1 VRLAPL
7 LPARVRRRL
16 RPSELEWRVRTV
28 LVELHDRRVP
38 ELRADTDRL
47 RDRIQRDGLAGRI
60 QTDWR

>member
-1 VRLAPL
+1 
-7 LPARVRRRL
+7 
-16 RPSELEWRVRTV
+16 VRTV

-60 QTDWR
+60 RTDWR